1 MQSAVVSL
9 SHPLPPRTLSITSPP
24 KVLICSNNS
33 RFASFKS
40 NALSVNYSSTI
51 SVFPAE
57 ACETIGG
64 EACLADIY
72 PEVKLTTEANK
83 KPNNVVESETV
94 EREYMDYTDPRTVLL
109 SDACDVLGGEFC
121 EQAYQTGI
129 Y

>member
-1 MQSAVVSL
+1 MQPALSL
-9 SHPLPPRTLSITSPP
+9 SHPLPPRTLSISSPP
-24 KVLICSNNS
+24 KLLVCSNDR

-40 NALSVNYSSTI
+40 NAQSVNYSSTI

-64 EACLADIY
+64 ETCLADIC

-83 KPNNVVESETV
+83 PNNVVRSETV

-109 SDACDVLGGEFC
+109 GEACDVLGGEFC
-121 EQAYQTGI
+121 EQTYQTGI
-129 Y
+129 H